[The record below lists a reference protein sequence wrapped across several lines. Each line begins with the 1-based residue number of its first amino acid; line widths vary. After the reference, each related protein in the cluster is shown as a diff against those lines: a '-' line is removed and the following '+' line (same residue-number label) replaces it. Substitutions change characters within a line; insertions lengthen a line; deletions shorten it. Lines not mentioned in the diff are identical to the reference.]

1 MRQVLRQAQAVS
13 QADDAAAFCHI
24 LDKLTVDWV
33 RQLSE
38 VCFRV
43 SVPVCV
49 CVCISLL
56 VLPNR
61 PFVAAAAAEQQ
72 SLVFFAGC

>member
-13 QADDAAAFCHI
+13 QADDAAAFCHV

-43 SVPVCV
+43 RVPVCV
-49 CVCISLL
+49 CVYITVS
-56 VLPNR
+56 
-61 PFVAAAAAEQQ
+61 VA
-72 SLVFFAGC
+72 